1 VLLIAPNIQEPGQV
15 EAAWELQRSGLQV
28 YPLTGAVTERQIGE
42 QCQPG
47 RFDAIVWLTHG
58 TTQGVMLRPETGG
71 MAGEPALW
79 LPPESVAAYVRAAEV
94 RLVVLLTCKGRQLSR
109 EIYFRTGAMVV
120 YAEAE
125 LAVATAYTMVNSFA
139 RRLAT
144 GALDD
149 ALEIADTLGLS
160 FYPQRVREDGKLLD
174 FLQQMTAMLTQRMD
188 RMDERQTE
196 ENREVNRRLGAVEEK
211 LDGLA
216 AVSLTY
222 SPMRRAMWMLGA
234 LLFATP
240 FIINMVVINET
251 HDLAWWRYLPA
262 TVVTLGLAVLML
274 AWGLGWLR
282 R

>member
-139 RRLAT
+139 RR
-144 GALDD
+144 
-149 ALEIADTLGLS
+149 
-160 FYPQRVREDGKLLD
+160 EDGKLLD